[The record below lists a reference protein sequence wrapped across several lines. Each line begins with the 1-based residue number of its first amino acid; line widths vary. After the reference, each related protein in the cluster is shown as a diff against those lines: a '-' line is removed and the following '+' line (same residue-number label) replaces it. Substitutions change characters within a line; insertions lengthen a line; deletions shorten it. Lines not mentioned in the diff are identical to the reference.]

1 MLIFNIQDIR
11 CPNEARNETTV
22 KILTEYTTKD
32 SYLKKI
38 INKKELEKYL
48 NKINTP
54 QNWIEGIDKIGYEL
68 IFYTLSGSYNT
79 CIILLIS
86 NGKNLIISKIYN
98 KYSNKRIFLYL
109 SSEHYQFCNC
119 NDDSFLQQIP
129 IKNFE
134 MIMP

>member
-32 SYLKKI
+32 SYLKQL